1 MKAVKIPGPGRCAS
15 GGEGLALVAPGHQLR
30 LVRLHLHRAPP
41 DLVFC
46 AQSSATR
53 CVELSIVILKL
64 NKEANVP
71 HLLDGLVPDDVVVC
85 VLLGGEVHG
94 QDGDVRGEGP
104 DVETVDT
111 HLAYIILLSL
121 ELQTIHRF
129 SQSRRRP
136 ILGSSLGFTL
146 KTLCT

>member
-1 MKAVKIPGPGRCAS
+1 M
-15 GGEGLALVAPGHQLR
+15 
-30 LVRLHLHRAPP
+30 RLHLHRAPP

-53 CVELSIVILKL
+53 CVELSIFVYKFTIKS
-64 NKEANVP
+64 NEP

-111 HLAYIILLSL
+111 HLVYIILLSL
-121 ELQTIHRF
+121 ELQTFHRF

-136 ILGSSLGFTL
+136 LLGSSPGFTL
-146 KTLCT
+146 KTLY

>member
-1 MKAVKIPGPGRCAS
+1 M
-15 GGEGLALVAPGHQLR
+15 
-30 LVRLHLHRAPP
+30 
-41 DLVFC
+41 
-46 AQSSATR
+46 
-53 CVELSIVILKL
+53 ELSIVILML

-121 ELQTIHRF
+121 ELQTFHRF

-136 ILGSSLGFTL
+136 PLGSSPGFTL
-146 KTLCT
+146 KTLC